1 MVRVGA
7 VALAA
12 LLATGVASA
21 QSPRVPPRVR
31 VEPPGCT
38 EGPFDTAAWLGLV
51 RNELETDGVQ
61 QVDVAPAPTGTES
74 ALAIIRVEVSPCAAD
89 AAEVT
94 VSIDDLVTRKSV
106 RRAVA
111 LDDVPPAGRAR
122 ALALA
127 VAELLRASWAELAM
141 PDAPL
146 PEVRVA
152 PAVRRAVL
160 ARFRPEVASTG
171 QPAAPVVVPPPPRW
185 WAGATFDARIFPG
198 QSGALLGGRA
208 VATWDPL
215 PRLPLRLRVDAGGA
229 TGTAFA
235 RRGEV
240 ELRMAT
246 AALGVSLAG
255 GGDRVDIAV
264 GPRIE
269 AGWAWIEGIPA
280 SPADVGRTADS
291 VVAFASLTASVR
303 VALGGRLRALVDVS
317 VGQTLSYV
325 TVTADDDRVTGLRGP
340 SLNLGV
346 GVGGAW

>member
-12 LLATGVASA
+12 LLATGAAAA
-21 QSPRVPPRVR
+21 QAPRVPPRVR
-31 VEPPGCT
+31 VEPPACT

-61 QVDVAPAPTGTES
+61 QVEVAPAPAGAEA

-127 VAELLRASWAELAM
+127 VAELLRASWAELAL

-160 ARFRPEVASTG
+160 ARLRPESPVRP
-171 QPAAPVVVPPPPRW
+171 PAPPAVVPPAPRW
-185 WAGATFDARIFPG
+185 WAGGTFDARIFPG

-208 VATWDPL
+208 VVTWDPL
-215 PRLPLRLRVDAGGA
+215 PSFPLRLRFDAGGA

-235 RRGEV
+235 RRGDV

-246 AALGVSLAG
+246 AAVGVSLAG
-255 GGDRVDIAV
+255 GGDRVDVAV

-280 SPADVGRTADS
+280 SPADIGRTADS
-291 VVAFASLTASVR
+291 AVAFASLTASVR
-303 VALGGRLRALVDVS
+303 VALTGRLRALVDVS

>member
-7 VALAA
+7 VALAL
-12 LLATGVASA
+12 LLAAGAAGA
-21 QSPRVPPRVR
+21 QTPRVPARVR

-38 EGPFDTAAWLGLV
+38 AGPFDGDAWLGLV

-61 QVDVAPAPTGTES
+61 RVDVSPAPAGDES
-74 ALAIIRVEVSPCAAD
+74 ALAIIRVEVSPCTAD
-89 AAEVT
+89 VAEVT

-127 VAELLRASWAELAM
+127 VAELLRASWAELAL

-152 PAVRRAVL
+152 PSLRRAVL
-160 ARFRPEVASTG
+160 ARLRPAV
-171 QPAAPVVVPPPPRW
+171 AAPSSPPPAPAPLRW
-185 WAGATFDARIFPG
+185 WAGATLDARIFPG

-208 VATWDPL
+208 VVTWDPL
-215 PRLPLRLRVDAGGA
+215 PAFPLRLRVDAGGA

-235 RRGEV
+235 RRGDV
-240 ELRMAT
+240 ELRMAS
-246 AALGVSLAG
+246 AALGVLLAG
-255 GGDRVDIAV
+255 GGDRVDLAV

-269 AGWAWIEGIPA
+269 AGWAWVEGIPA
-280 SPADVGRTADS
+280 SAADVGRSADS
-291 VVAFASLTASVR
+291 GVAFASLTASVR
-303 VALGGRLRALVDVS
+303 VALTARLRALVDVS